1 MKKKKSSLPMR
12 PIAPLPV
19 PNLRTESD
27 ETLVNVPDG
36 ITIFSFTVT
45 YDAIEDEY
53 ATRVPDGDRDKI
65 HKLAFGRTSPR
76 KKIPL
81 LKEWIERYP
90 NFPRLYNFLS
100 AAYVAAKD
108 YPSAE
113 ALVRETYERFPEYLF
128 ARINYADILLR
139 NDREDEV
146 AALFP
151 EGWALPMI
159 FPNRSTFH
167 ATEVTGLA
175 GLAARYFLRQDDG
188 DQAMIH
194 IQTLLKV
201 GGKKDPALPAILS
214 ELLDY
219 RLRNDFEKDKLSAL
233 TAKLPLGRLLTG
245 R

>member
-1 MKKKKSSLPMR
+1 MR

-27 ETLVNVPDG
+27 KTLVNVPDG

-100 AAYVAAKD
+100 AAYVAAND
-108 YPSAE
+108 YPSAK
-113 ALVRETYERFPEYLF
+113 ALVLETYERFPEYLLHESTTQIPYC
-128 ARINYADILLR
+128 AIIGRTRLPHSSRKAGC
-139 NDREDEV
+139 
-146 AALFP
+146 FP
-151 EGWALPMI
+151 
-159 FPNRSTFH
+159 
-167 ATEVTGLA
+167 
-175 GLAARYFLRQDDG
+175 
-188 DQAMIH
+188 
-194 IQTLLKV
+194 
-201 GGKKDPALPAILS
+201 
-214 ELLDY
+214 
-219 RLRNDFEKDKLSAL
+219 
-233 TAKLPLGRLLTG
+233 
-245 R
+245 